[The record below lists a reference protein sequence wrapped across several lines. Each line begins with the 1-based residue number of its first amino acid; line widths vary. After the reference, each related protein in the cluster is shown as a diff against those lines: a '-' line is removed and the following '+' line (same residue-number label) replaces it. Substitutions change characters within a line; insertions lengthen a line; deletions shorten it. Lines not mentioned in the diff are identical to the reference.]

1 MEVCCIRCDCKLDGR
16 NSFQKWC
23 MKLMELERN
32 QEICCLPCRC
42 NFMVYC
48 MVSIPPFLTNQTKQ
62 YCSYCLNTIHKTK
75 ALLTILDAEPRRVRE
90 SLNNSCQVIS
100 FFSTLLLMM
109 NILSEWYCLWKCLER
124 SACQHQ
130 IFNMK
135 ITHRLR
141 GSTVICRYFVIMRVF
156 LKEKCRTTLTKC

>member
-48 MVSIPPFLTNQTKQ
+48 MVAMPPFLTNQTKQ

-90 SLNNSCQVIS
+90 SLTNSCQVIS
-100 FFSTLLLMM
+100 FFFHIAI
-109 NILSEWYCLWKCLER
+109 NDEHFIRVILSLEMSGEKCM
-124 SACQHQ
+124 SHQ

-135 ITHRLR
+135 ITHCLR
-141 GSTVICRYFVIMRVF
+141 GSTVIWRYFVIMRVF
-156 LKEKCRTTLTKC
+156 LREKRRTTLTKC